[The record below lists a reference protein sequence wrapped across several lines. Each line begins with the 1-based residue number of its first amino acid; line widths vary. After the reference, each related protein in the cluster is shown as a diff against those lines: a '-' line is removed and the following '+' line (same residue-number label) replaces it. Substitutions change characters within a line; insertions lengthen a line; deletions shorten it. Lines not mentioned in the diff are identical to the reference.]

1 MFLEVKPSRG
11 CKIIKLLTYDH
22 LFPPLRHSGW
32 NSYPVVSDEIW
43 EMRARLPV
51 FLPSFR
57 WCNAN
62 SLKPSH
68 QSSRKQEKWLGTS
81 LILAKTRSRMT
92 TWTTCK
98 IRHRVFTTFDARI
111 RNVKRKNKNVL
122 EVFKSSIY
130 ISLFE
135 PCQSIKFSCSSYSN
149 TFLVSAYTI
158 SQGWRQLSR
167 FPAKVTLVHARALL
181 SVEKIVS
188 AESFLS

>member
-1 MFLEVKPSRG
+1 MEVKPSPGR
-11 CKIIKLLTYDH
+11 KMIKLLTYDH

-32 NSYPVVSDEIW
+32 DSYPVVSGEIW
-43 EMRARLPV
+43 EMRTRLPV
-51 FLPSFR
+51 ILPSFP

-92 TWTTCK
+92 TWTTRK
-98 IRHRVFTTFDARI
+98 IRHHVFTTSDARI
-111 RNVKRKNKNVL
+111 RNLKRKNKNVL
-122 EVFKSSIY
+122 EVLKSSIY

-149 TFLVSAYTI
+149 TFLVSAFTI
-158 SQGWRQLSR
+158 GWFSNRTRTSVDDG
-167 FPAKVTLVHARALL
+167 KARGND
-181 SVEKIVS
+181 
-188 AESFLS
+188 

>member
-1 MFLEVKPSRG
+1 MEVKPSPGR
-11 CKIIKLLTYDH
+11 KMIKLLTYDH

-51 FLPSFR
+51 FLPSFP

-98 IRHRVFTTFDARI
+98 IRHHVFTTSDARI
-111 RNVKRKNKNVL
+111 RNVKRKNKNIL
-122 EVFKSSIY
+122 EVLKSSIY

-149 TFLVSAYTI
+149 TFLVSAFTI

>member
-11 CKIIKLLTYDH
+11 RKIIKLLTYDH

-32 NSYPVVSDEIW
+32 DSYPVVSDEIW
-43 EMRARLPV
+43 EMRTRLPV
-51 FLPSFR
+51 ILPSFP

-98 IRHRVFTTFDARI
+98 IRHHVFTTFSARI

-122 EVFKSSIY
+122 EVLESSIY

-149 TFLVSAYTI
+149 TFLVSAFTI
-158 SQGWRQLSR
+158 GWFSNRTITSIDDG
-167 FPAKVTLVHARALL
+167 KARGND
-181 SVEKIVS
+181 
-188 AESFLS
+188 